1 MFDLL
6 FCPDSWRHC
15 RQRYGVTSSGRLTAG
30 CAARIAM
37 RFAWATPTAT
47 ATSAPSL
54 VRPRRGAVPLTP
66 TWLAMTRYGICNN
79 GMWCPRFQMRVSKC
93 MGRLPTVRTPTSFRR
108 SIGCNVFMSRG
119 ASYTRLYYLRTLYRC
134 IAVPLRV
141 ALHVCLDRAAPMIPF
156 LVHMTRLLTL
166 LHLLASPSVFVISRS
181 SDISPRWGACY
192 RCCTTCRHTRFAL
205 FCAIVL

>member
-54 VRPRRGAVPLTP
+54 ARPRRGAVPLTP

-108 SIGCNVFMSRG
+108 SIGCIVFMSRG

-134 IAVPLRV
+134 TASRCAACLPGSSSTHDTFLGPHDALADAVAPACVTLR
-141 ALHVCLDRAAPMIPF
+141 F
-156 LVHMTRLLTL
+156 
-166 LHLLASPSVFVISRS
+166 
-181 SDISPRWGACY
+181 
-192 RCCTTCRHTRFAL
+192 RHFAL
-205 FCAIVL
+205 F